1 MTSVIGKTNLQIIVE
16 AGFYTIGETTR
27 IMDRRQWLGMMG
39 ATLIGRPGKP
49 ARAAEPNPAEA
60 PRNKGSHIYLS
71 EFQPK
76 SMLKVPVTQI
86 ERAKF
91 PVIDV
96 HTHMS
101 FAAVNTK
108 GVPMSEKMKFLAE
121 PADVLAV
128 MDRRNIHTLVDLTGG
143 FGQGLVDT
151 VQKFHVPHPDRF
163 IIFTEPW
170 YPKTNQPG
178 YAQFQTDAIEKAHK
192 AGARGLKVLKTL
204 GLYLRE
210 NITSGPLVKLDD
222 RRFDPMWEV
231 CGSLGMPVLIHTAD
245 PDAFFLPT
253 NRFNERFEELDNHPD
268 WSFYGKDYPSK
279 RELLDARNRVIARHP
294 RTQFAAL
301 HVGNHGE
308 DLADVAET
316 LDRLP
321 NMHVET
327 AARINE
333 LGRQPRNSRKFFDKY
348 QDRIMFGTDAVP
360 PPYGNATPQQV
371 FGDELYQIYCR
382 FFETDD
388 EYFDYAPAPKPPQGR
403 WQIYGIGLPETI
415 LRKVYYQNAERLLNI
430 KI

>member
-1 MTSVIGKTNLQIIVE
+1 
-16 AGFYTIGETTR
+16 
-27 IMDRRQWLGMMG
+27 MDRRQWLGMMG
-39 ATLIGRPGKP
+39 ATLVGGSAAP
-49 ARAAEPNPAEA
+49 ARAAEPRGAQA
-60 PRNKGSHIYLS
+60 PQKKGSHIYLS

-76 SMLKVPVTQI
+76 SMLKVPVTNI

-91 PVIDV
+91 PMIDV
-96 HTHMS
+96 HTHIS

-121 PADVLAV
+121 PADLLAV
-128 MDRRNIHTLVDLTGG
+128 MDRRNIHTLIDLTGG

-178 YAQFQTDAIEKAHK
+178 YAQFQADAIQKAHQ
-192 AGARGLKVLKTL
+192 AGARGLKILKTL

-210 NITSGPLVKLDD
+210 NVTSGPLVKLDD
-222 RRFDPMWEV
+222 RRFDPMWEA

-253 NRFNERFEELDNHPD
+253 NRFNERFEELNHHPD

-279 RELLDARNRVIARHP
+279 RELLEARNRVFARHP
-294 RTQFAAL
+294 RTQFVAL
-301 HVGNHGE
+301 HVASLAGN
-308 DLADVAET
+308 LAEAAEL

-321 NMHVET
+321 NVHVET
-327 AARINE
+327 AARVSE
-333 LGRQPRNSRKFFDKY
+333 LGRQPRYARKFFDKY

-360 PPYGNATPQQV
+360 PPYGNITPQQI
-371 FGDELYQIYCR
+371 FGDKLYQIYSR
-382 FFETDD
+382 FFETED
-388 EYFDYAPAPKPPQGR
+388 EYFDYAPAPTPPQGR
-403 WQIYGIGLPETI
+403 WEISGIGLPDSI
-415 LRKVYYQNAERLLNI
+415 LRKVYYQNAARLLKI